1 MAVIAPV
8 TSIALPAP
16 AARPDNANAENGFRE
31 ILESAAGQVERRQ
44 AEAARAVEQFLS
56 GEGPE
61 LHSTLLAVQKAEL
74 TLELFLEAR
83 NKVLQ
88 AYQEIMRMQV

>member
-1 MAVIAPV
+1 MAMVTPIRGVPV
-8 TSIALPAP
+8 AWPEQA
-16 AARPDNANAENGFRE
+16 
-31 ILESAAGQVERRQ
+31 AAGSRAGPGFGEMLDGMLGKVEQRQ
-44 AEAARAVEQFLS
+44 GEAARAVEQFLS
-56 GEGPE
+56 GEGAE

-88 AYQEIMRMQV
+88 AYQEIMRMQI